1 MYQRSFENKLHNSS
15 FNAGFKF
22 EKSHLP
28 EADMM
33 LNTFFIENQKP
44 SNPVWLTQIYNVQCF
59 E

>member
-15 FNAGFKF
+15 FNAGFKL

-33 LNTFFIENQKP
+33 LNFFFYLKP
-44 SNPVWLTQIYNVQCF
+44 ETI
-59 E
+59 